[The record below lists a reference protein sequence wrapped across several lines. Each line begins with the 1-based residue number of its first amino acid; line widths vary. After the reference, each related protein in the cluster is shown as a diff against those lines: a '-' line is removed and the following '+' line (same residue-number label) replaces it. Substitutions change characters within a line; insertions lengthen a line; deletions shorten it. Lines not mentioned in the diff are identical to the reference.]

1 MVTFVRNKFIMKC
14 PYYKKITISSRI
26 ILLYFFGVCSF
37 VNSQTFTSSNL
48 PIVVITTDID
58 PNTNKNRDIVDEYR
72 VYANMKI
79 IKRPDVSINYL
90 SDRNNSQYLNY
101 DGKID
106 IEIRGSS
113 SQVLEKKPYGFST
126 LLEDNTN
133 NNVSLLDMP
142 KENDWILNS
151 LAFEPSLIRDYLSY
165 NLSRQMGN
173 YATRTAYCEVIINN
187 KYQGLY
193 LLQEKIK
200 ADSNRVNILKITTSD
215 NVFPNISGGYI
226 TKADKTT
233 SGDPVAWSM
242 SSYAGSCDY
251 IHHFPK
257 PEEITANQNDFIKT
271 QFSNLSSTSRSN
283 NISLNSG
290 FPSVIDIPS
299 FIDFM
304 ISNELASNADGY
316 QFSTF
321 FHKDR
326 NGKLR
331 AGPIW
336 DFNLTYGNDLFEW
349 GYDRSKTDLWQF
361 SNGDNEG
368 SKFWT
373 DLFNNPTYKCYLSK
387 RWNELSR
394 TGQPMNYTTLDEFI
408 NKTINQI
415 KDAIVRE
422 NQKWGNIPNHSL
434 EIANLKS
441 FLFKRISWMTSSLG
455 SFSSCNTLSIP
466 KLVINKINY
475 HPLESNNFPESND
488 IEFIEIV
495 NTGTTSVNLTG
506 YYFKEL
512 GLTYIFPS
520 NSTIPANKSIYLA
533 SNSTV
538 FKAKYG
544 ITAFGQFTR
553 NLSNSSQKLV
563 LVDGFG
569 NVIDSVEYFDKS
581 PWPDADGNGNYLQLI
596 NTTLDNSLSS
606 SWVAANNETLLNTSF
621 IDNEDVSI
629 YPNPTSHVVTIQSK
643 YQISKINVFDVLGT
657 LILSANSNSNSFSID
672 FSSYSKGIYFVTI
685 LDEFGLR
692 TKKIVKQ

>member
-1 MVTFVRNKFIMKC
+1 MITF
-14 PYYKKITISSRI
+14 
-26 ILLYFFGVCSF
+26 YFG
-37 VNSQTFTSSNL
+37 NSQTFTSSNL
-48 PIVVITTDID
+48 PIIVITTDID
-58 PNTNKNRDIVDEYR
+58 PNTNKNRDIVDDYR

-79 IKRPDVSINYL
+79 IKRPDGSINFL
-90 SDRNNSQYLNY
+90 SDRNRSQFLNY

-113 SQVLEKKPYGFST
+113 SQALEKKPYGFST
-126 LLEDNTN
+126 LLQDNTN

-151 LAFEPSLIRDYLSY
+151 LAFDPSLIRDYLSY

-173 YATRTAYCEVIINN
+173 YATRTVYCEVVINN

-200 ADSNRVNILKITTSD
+200 VDSNRVNILEMATTD
-215 NVFPNISGGYI
+215 DALPKISGGYI

-233 SGDPVAWSM
+233 SGDPVAWTM

-257 PEEITANQNDFIKT
+257 PEQITFEQNDYIKS
-271 QFSNLSSTSRSN
+271 QFSNLSATSRSN
-283 NISLNSG
+283 NTSLNSG

-336 DFNLTYGNDLFEW
+336 DFNLTYGNDLFDW
-349 GYDRSKTDLWQF
+349 GFDRSKTDIWQF

-373 DLFNNPTYKCYLSK
+373 DLFNSSTYKCYLAK
-387 RWNELSR
+387 RWNNLIQ
-394 TGQPMNYTTLDEFI
+394 TGQPLNYFSIVEFI
-408 NKTINQI
+408 DLTVSQI

-422 NQKWGNIPNHSL
+422 NQKWGTIPNHSL
-434 EIANLKS
+434 ETKSLKS
-441 FLFKRISWMTSSLG
+441 FLSERISWMTTSLG
-455 SFSSCNTLSIP
+455 SFSNCNSVSIP

-475 HPLESNNFPESND
+475 HPLESNDFPESND
-488 IEFIEIV
+488 LEFIEIK
-495 NTGTTSVNLTG
+495 NTGTTTINLTG

-512 GLTYIFPS
+512 GLTYVFPS
-520 NSTIPANKSIYLA
+520 NSTILSNKSIYLA

-538 FKAKYG
+538 FKEKYG

-563 LVDGFG
+563 LVDRFG
-569 NVIDSVEYFDKS
+569 NVIDYVEYLDKS

-596 NTTLDNSLSS
+596 NTTLDNSLAS

-629 YPNPTSHVVTIQSK
+629 YPNPTSDVVTIQSK
-643 YQISKINVFDVLGT
+643 NQISKINVFDVLGS